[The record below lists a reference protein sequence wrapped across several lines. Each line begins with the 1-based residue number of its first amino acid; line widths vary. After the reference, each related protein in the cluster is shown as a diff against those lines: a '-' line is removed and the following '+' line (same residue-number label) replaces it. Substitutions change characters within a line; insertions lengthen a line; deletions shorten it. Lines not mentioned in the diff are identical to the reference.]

1 VAITPVVVV
10 SVVVTVVSAASVA
23 VTVGETVTVD
33 VVDKMQLQALLTL
46 DAALPHWARMEAG
59 SAEGS

>member
-10 SVVVTVVSAASVA
+10 SVVVTVV
-23 VTVGETVTVD
+23 ETVTVD